1 MEGEEFK
8 VGLETIV
15 QGEGGRGLETFPY
28 RFVYLSH
35 FFAS

>member
-15 QGEGGRGLETFPY
+15 QGEGDRGLEPF
-28 RFVYLSH
+28 RIALFI
-35 FFAS
+35 